1 MYSHIQFGGVDWH
14 FYPLRGLVRAR
25 ASQEGT
31 ALVPLDIVPL
41 VIDGEVS
48 LRRCRGS
55 VRYSGDMRI
64 SRGDYIGEIDAVSL
78 TAQREFR
85 MCKRFGLG

>member
-48 LRRCRGS
+48 LRRYR
-55 VRYSGDMRI
+55 
-64 SRGDYIGEIDAVSL
+64 
-78 TAQREFR
+78 
-85 MCKRFGLG
+85 